1 MPTTII
7 GYDDCDTLMKK
18 LQERINELK
27 EENIRLIKENEKI
40 RDEKFK
46 DKTIIRLKNELT
58 EMRSSPIH
66 VPNSVLKEINEYRK
80 HHREEYQREDF
91 KYVIGGTYI
100 SNYIDVICCI
110 ENCKCKEK
118 EKTFWY

>member
-1 MPTTII
+1 MGEIPMEIK

-46 DKTIIRLKNELT
+46 DETIIRLKNELS
-58 EMRSSPIH
+58 EIRSSPVY
-66 VPNSVLKEINEYRK
+66 VPNSILKEIKEYR
-80 HHREEYQREDF
+80 
-91 KYVIGGTYI
+91 
-100 SNYIDVICCI
+100 
-110 ENCKCKEK
+110 
-118 EKTFWY
+118 